1 MVMIFFNKK
10 TDLKTELLF
19 IIILFFNI
27 VNLSSCSFFK
37 SFSEKDRGDT
47 TSFDSIQET
56 LLFLLENED
65 SDGKTQFSIINRY
78 ANNLLAKKDY
88 PVLIE
93 FLTSWVESHPEDE
106 YNSYYLLMTAYAY
119 LENSSGPLAQYY
131 FERILHNYPDLVIQ
145 GQSVHFICLR
155 HLIQLSNDPAN
166 RISYFTQLIN
176 RFPDS
181 INTTELYARIAN
193 EYENL
198 GEWTQ
203 SLRTY
208 ELFLKQDDAGQI
220 QIADMP
226 NAYTNALQLKLFN
239 ESSKNWTFETLDD
252 LTNAVQY
259 ALKTR
264 NGASLDRY
272 KSHVNFFA
280 TSWRQDENASNAQA
294 DLPLTSYI
302 AGKNIRFEDKID
314 PISTSTE
321 AYLKTWGW
329 SSTYVNVW
337 YFYFRKINFPAAP
350 DYHGRWEWAGIYYGE
365 KM

>member
-10 TDLKTELLF
+10 HNPKTELSL
-19 IIILFFNI
+19 IIILFLNI

-37 SFSEKDRGDT
+37 SFSENGSEDT
-47 TSFDSIQET
+47 SSIASIQKN
-56 LLFLLENED
+56 LLILLKDKN
-65 SDGKTQFSIINRY
+65 SDEKTQFSIINRY
-78 ANNLLAKKDY
+78 ANNLLAEKDY
-88 PVLIE
+88 PALIE

-119 LENSSGPLAQYY
+119 LETSSEPLAQYY
-131 FERILHNYPDLVIQ
+131 FERILHNYPDLVIRK
-145 GQSVHFICLR
+145 QSVHFLCLR
-155 HLIQLSNDPAN
+155 HLIQLSDNPAN

-181 INTTELYARIAN
+181 INKTELYARIAN

-203 SLRTY
+203 ALRTY
-208 ELFLKQDDAGQI
+208 KLFLSQDDAGKI

-226 NAYTNALQLKLFN
+226 NAYTNAQQLILFN
-239 ESSKNWTFETLDD
+239 NSSKNWTFETLED
-252 LTNAVQY
+252 LTAAIQQ

-272 KSHVNFFA
+272 KSRVNFFA
-280 TSWRQDENASNAQA
+280 TSWRQDENASNAQS

-302 AGKNIRFEDKID
+302 AGKNIRFDDKID

-337 YFYFRKINFPAAP
+337 YFYFRKINFPADP